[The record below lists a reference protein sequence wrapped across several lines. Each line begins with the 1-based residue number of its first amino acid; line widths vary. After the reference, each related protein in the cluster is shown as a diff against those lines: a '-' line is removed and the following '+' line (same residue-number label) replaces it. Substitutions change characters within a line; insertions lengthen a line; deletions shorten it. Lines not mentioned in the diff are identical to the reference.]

1 MEKENEKKRKK
12 ILLLFIFIFYFI
24 LNRLGRDPSRVSAA
38 EYVTLLFTET
48 K

>member
-1 MEKENEKKRKK
+1 MKKQQKNDFLIKK
-12 ILLLFIFIFYFI
+12 INFI

>member
-1 MEKENEKKRKK
+1 MKKKKEK
-12 ILLLFIFIFYFI
+12 IFLIFFFFFFFYFI